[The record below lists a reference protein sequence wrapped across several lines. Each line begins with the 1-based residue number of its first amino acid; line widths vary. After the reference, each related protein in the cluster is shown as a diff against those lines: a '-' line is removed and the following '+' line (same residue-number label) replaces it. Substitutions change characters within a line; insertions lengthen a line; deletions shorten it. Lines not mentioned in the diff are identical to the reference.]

1 MHSFQ
6 NNVFGV
12 EYVVK
17 DYCINSLTFLP
28 TIRIIFWGNKT
39 KLHFFLKGKKTHLFY
54 YIVLSLTVSQTVIA
68 GHTAV
73 TASLYEILKRN
84 TSVLL
89 YRWASIDL

>member
-1 MHSFQ
+1 MLWKITVLILLLFFQ
-6 NNVFGV
+6 LSELFFEGI
-12 EYVVK
+12 K
-17 DYCINSLTFLP
+17 QNS
-28 TIRIIFWGNKT
+28 I
-39 KLHFFLKGKKTHLFY
+39 FLKGKKTHLFY